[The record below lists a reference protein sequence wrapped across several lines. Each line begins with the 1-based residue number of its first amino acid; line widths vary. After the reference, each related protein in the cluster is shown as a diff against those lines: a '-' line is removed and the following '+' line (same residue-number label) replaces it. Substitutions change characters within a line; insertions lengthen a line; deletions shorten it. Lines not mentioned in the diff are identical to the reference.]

1 MLVLVLVLLVL
12 LGLVASPGVGVVVN
26 ARVAGELI
34 GARKLLAAA
43 RELAGMWLLT
53 RVSTDVSRL
62 VLEAVE
68 GLVTKRAF
76 VRTRKLVCGL

>member
-1 MLVLVLVLLVL
+1 MLMLVLVL

-43 RELAGMWLLT
+43 RELAGVRLLA
-53 RVSTDVSRL
+53 RVGADVARL
-62 VLEAVE
+62 VLQAVE
-68 GLVTKRAF
+68 GLVAKGALVGSRQLVRA
-76 VRTRKLVCGL
+76 L